1 MATIVTRSGKGSAL
15 THTEMDANFNN
26 LNAGL
31 GGDVV
36 DDLTP
41 QLGGNLDLN
50 GKNITGTGAIPSAN
64 LSGALPAISGAALTG
79 ISSITSGTAVA
90 STSGT
95 SIDFTGIPSGTKKIT
110 FMASSLSTSGVNSLQ
125 FQLGTSV
132 GIKNSGYLG
141 SYGYSNSTGINLTTG
156 FGIYSDQAADIIHG
170 SIVFDL
176 LDASTN
182 TWTASGSFGWSTRP
196 YRLESAGS
204 VSLSGALTTIR
215 LTTLAGTSTF
225 DSGKV
230 NITYGS

>member
-1 MATIVTRSGKGSAL
+1 MAL
-15 THTEMDANFNN
+15 TKVIGS
-26 LNAGL
+26 GL
-31 GGDVV
+31 
-36 DDLTP
+36 
-41 QLGGNLDLN
+41 
-50 GKNITGTGAIPSAN
+50 GAIPAISGTNLTNLDSAD
-64 LSGALPAISGAALTG
+64 LTGALPAIDGSALTG
-79 ISSITSGTAVA
+79 ISSITSGTAAA

-110 FMASSLSTSGVNSLQ
+110 FMASSLSTNGVSSLQ
-125 FQLGTSV
+125 FQLGTSG
-132 GIKNSGYLG
+132 GIKTSDYLG
-141 SYGYSNSTGINLTTG
+141 SYGYASATGINLTTG
-156 FGIYSDQAADIIHG
+156 FGIYSDLASDSTHG

-182 TWTASGSFGWSTRP
+182 TWTASGSFGWSTRA

-215 LTTLAGTSTF
+215 LTTLAGTDTF